1 MAKKSRR
8 VSRRASRTTSSAKG
22 QEGTLNMVAVV
33 LLMLS
38 SALIVA
44 LAVKIWG

>member
-1 MAKKSRR
+1 MAKKARK
-8 VSRRASRTTSSAKG
+8 ATRTTGSAGG
-22 QEGTLNMVAVV
+22 QEGTLNLVAVV

>member
-1 MAKKSRR
+1 MAKKARKAA
-8 VSRRASRTTSSAKG
+8 RAASSSGK
-22 QEGTLNMVAVV
+22 QDGTLNLVAVV

>member
-1 MAKKSRR
+1 MAKKART
-8 VSRRASRTTSSAKG
+8 ASNGK
-22 QEGTLNMVAVV
+22 EGTLNMFAVI

-38 SALIVA
+38 GALIVA